1 MSVDAT
7 LQERGSRY
15 GTIEGNAS
23 TTQAM
28 MDVVAQSPRAGELTD
43 VHMECL
49 HMIFHKIA
57 RMVNGDPWYAD
68 NAHDIAGYA
77 KLLEDY
83 LTKESERIDAGS

>member
-28 MDVVAQSPRAGELTD
+28 MDVIAQSPRAGELTD
-43 VHMECL
+43 CL
-49 HMIFHKIA
+49 LYTSPSP
-57 RMVNGDPWYAD
+57 RD
-68 NAHDIAGYA
+68 
-77 KLLEDY
+77 
-83 LTKESERIDAGS
+83 S

>member
-23 TTQAM
+23 TTQAL
-28 MDVVAQSPRAGELTD
+28 MDVIALSPRAGELTD

-57 RMVNGDPWYAD
+57 PVSYT
-68 NAHDIAGYA
+68 H
-77 KLLEDY
+77 
-83 LTKESERIDAGS
+83 LTLPTKRIV